1 MTDFTAQSMVPD
13 PQLLPTR
20 LRRFLEPF
28 PAKEIAQRVRCD
40 VRTAE
45 NMKAG
50 HWPIS
55 RHWAGLV
62 ATFGRDITE
71 CVFHPEAALAR
82 FDEEERKLADE
93 LERVRARR
101 RLVAEGSPGDAGT
114 RTARPNTARAEPSKG
129 AAR

>member
-1 MTDFTAQSMVPD
+1 MTNVSLHCMEPD
-13 PQLLPTR
+13 PQLLPSR
-20 LRRFLEPF
+20 LRRYLEPF
-28 PAKEIAQRVRCD
+28 PAKEIASRVRCD

-50 HWPIS
+50 HWPIA

-114 RTARPNTARAEPSKG
+114 RAARPNTARAAQGEG